1 MPKFD
6 IAAALADGYSYS
18 EIASYL
24 SDLHGFD
31 LNAAKY
37 DGIGEEEVAGFLSA
51 REVRPPVESDSDFG
65 AGVKQ
70 LGRLAYDF
78 PTQVQGAA
86 GALMYDPLEPEGT
99 GARWME
105 VADKRNKER
114 AAQLELEGTGGKQ
127 FIPGISVGNVQDASS
142 STGFSVAA
150 MGPSIAGEIGATLA
164 SKAPNPAVKLGG
176 QALSY
181 LGGAAGSAGL
191 GYKMDEAMFT
201 KQLLERANQQMLSTD
216 GRTMTDEETQRY
228 LDETAEIRSQHG
240 LWEAGPEAVGN
251 ALEIIGLRKI
261 FSGVAKGN
269 LLGAVAGMVMNQA
282 TEHGTETITSMG
294 QQPLEVAG
302 GLSNEKPY
310 EMGNPQDW
318 GTAFKEQAPVTAV
331 LGGVTGGAAGIAG
344 KVYGATRP
352 PLQAQPEQA
361 RQMPDFE
368 TDRQQ
373 VEGLQVPTPIIPQLQ
388 PADFA
393 GISAVPDV
401 L

>member
-24 SDLHGFD
+24 SELHGFD

-51 REVRPPVESDSDFG
+51 REVRPSVESDSDFG

-99 GARWME
+99 GARWMDI
-105 VADKRNKER
+105 ADKRNRER
-114 AAQLELEGTGGKQ
+114 AAQLELEGTSGKK
-127 FIPGISVGNVQDASS
+127 FLPGISVGNVQEASS
-142 STGFSVAA
+142 STGFSAVA

-164 SKAPNPAVKLGG
+164 AKAPNPAVKLGG

-181 LGGAAGSAGL
+181 LGGAAGAAVS

-216 GRTMTDEETQRY
+216 GRPMTDEETRKY
-228 LDETAEIRSQHG
+228 LDETAEIRSKHG
-240 LWEAGPEAVGN
+240 SWEAGPEAVGN
-251 ALEIIGLRKI
+251 AREVIGLRKI
-261 FSGVAKGN
+261 FSGLAKGK

-282 TEHGTETITSMG
+282 TEHTTETITGMG
-294 QQPLEVAG
+294 QQP
-302 GLSNEKPY
+302 
-310 EMGNPQDW
+310 
-318 GTAFKEQAPVTAV
+318 
-331 LGGVTGGAAGIAG
+331 
-344 KVYGATRP
+344 
-352 PLQAQPEQA
+352 
-361 RQMPDFE
+361 
-368 TDRQQ
+368 
-373 VEGLQVPTPIIPQLQ
+373 VEG
-388 PADFA
+388 
-393 GISAVPDV
+393 
-401 L
+401 